1 MNLMLATIIVC
12 ISLGLLARRLGRR
25 EQLAVGAVAALATVL
40 YAAMPQRF
48 M

>member
-1 MNLMLATIIVC
+1 MLAAIIVC
-12 ISLGLLARRLGRR
+12 VSLGLLAPRLGRR
-25 EQLAVGAVAALATVL
+25 EQLGLAGLAVLVTAL